1 VSAQRLSTQIDQL
14 GLNFNANV
22 TNQLAHVATCNR
34 IDGVVIDENELS
46 SLADMIKEA
55 SGKQAVQP
63 SVKSSISDANPITR
77 QSLSALAGD
86 ENDLL
91 SESPVFSKANQH

>member
-1 VSAQRLSTQIDQL
+1 
-14 GLNFNANV
+14 V
-22 TNQLAHVATCNR
+22 TNQLSHVATCNR
-34 IDGVVIDENELS
+34 IEGVVIDENELT

-55 SGKQAVQP
+55 SGKQNVQP

-91 SESPVFSKANQH
+91 SESPVFSKAN